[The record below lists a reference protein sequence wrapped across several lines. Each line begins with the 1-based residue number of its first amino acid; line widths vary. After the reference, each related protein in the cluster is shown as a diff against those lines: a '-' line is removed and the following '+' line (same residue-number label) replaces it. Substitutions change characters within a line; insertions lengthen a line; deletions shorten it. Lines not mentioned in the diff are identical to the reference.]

1 MSCDL
6 CEKEIEELGKK
17 ESDIPEEVTCLTCGT
32 VWIMTNSVFFPVSP
46 VDHLEIQEIK
56 RESPSHLS

>member
-17 ESDIPEEVTCLTCGT
+17 ERDIPEEVTCLICGT
-32 VWIMTNSVFFPVSP
+32 VWIMMNSLFFPMSP
-46 VDHLEIQEIK
+46 VDDLEVQEIK
-56 RESPSHLS
+56 KEAPSNLS